1 MYVTAAAGL
10 ALLIEAWTGAGGLPA
25 LLLPLFVYIA
35 SLGFVLPN
43 VTAAALAPQGRNAG
57 SASAMLGTVQFG
69 AGAVVGMLLGALG
82 DGTAVPM
89 AALVAA
95 CGLSSL
101 AVYRL
106 AA

>member
-1 MYVTAAAGL
+1 M
-10 ALLIEAWTGAGGLPA
+10 
-25 LLLPLFVYIA
+25 
-35 SLGFVLPN
+35 
-43 VTAAALAPQGRNAG
+43 TAAALAPQGRNAG

>member
-1 MYVTAAAGL
+1 
-10 ALLIEAWTGAGGLPA
+10 
-25 LLLPLFVYIA
+25 
-35 SLGFVLPN
+35 
-43 VTAAALAPQGRNAG
+43 
-57 SASAMLGTVQFG
+57 VQFG